1 MRLSLQRL
9 IRPRSV
15 AIVGASEKAGA
26 LGASVLANLER
37 AHFKGAIHLINPRR
51 AEIGGR
57 PCLASVDDLP
67 EGVDAAVLAIPR
79 AAVLDT
85 VRALARRKAGAAIIF
100 SAGFA
105 ETGAEGFAEQRELAR
120 IAAEADM
127 TIEGPNCL
135 GLVNFVDGLPLTF
148 VELPGDRL
156 GARPGI
162 GLVSQSGAMAAVLAV
177 TLASRGLGL
186 SYSISTGNEAASG
199 VEDYVEYLVD
209 DPDTRV
215 IAMIVEQFRKPA
227 RFLAAARRAGAA
239 GKPIVLLHPG
249 RSSAARESA
258 ATHTGALAGDYEVMR
273 LKVERAGVLLVET
286 LEELGDVAEMVLR
299 LPAPE
304 PGGAAVVCESGAYK
318 ALTLDLAEREG
329 LPLAPLGDADSPSLR
344 AALPDFVPV
353 SNPLDV
359 TAQALVDPDLY
370 ARVLAALIADQRVQ
384 SVLLAIIQTDA
395 VTAKLKFPPILAAI
409 ETLRPAK
416 RVVFAG
422 LDEGA
427 AVPLEYVER
436 LRALNVP
443 YFPSAERAVRALARL
458 ARWKGAAPASPAPK
472 RGETAALAGLAG
484 VIPEWRAKAA
494 LAPLGITFP
503 QGALATTFVE
513 AAAIAAKIGYPVAI
527 KAQSAELAHKSDAGG
542 VIVGLR
548 DDSALAHGWA
558 KLADNVGRSRPGL
571 AVDGVLIE
579 AMAAPGVELIV
590 GGRNDPEWGPVV
602 VVGFGGVQAEIL
614 KDSRLLNPDAN
625 EPEILAELKKL
636 KGAALLEGFR
646 GSPPLDVEAVA
657 RIVRAIGHLVLTE
670 PSVREIDLNPV
681 VVYPRGEG
689 AVALDALMTASR

>member
-1 MRLSLQRL
+1 MSLSLERL

-37 AHFKGAIHLINPRR
+37 AGFQGAIHLINPKRS
-51 AEIGGR
+51 EIGGR
-57 PCLASVDDLP
+57 RCIASVDDLP

-79 AAVLDT
+79 AGVLDAL
-85 VRALARRKAGAAIIF
+85 RALARRKAGAAIIF
-100 SAGFA
+100 SSGFA
-105 ETGAEGFAEQRELAR
+105 ETGAEGLAEQRELAR
-120 IAAEADM
+120 IAKESDM
-127 TIEGPNCL
+127 AIEGPNCL
-135 GLVNFVDGLPLTF
+135 GLVNFVDGIPLTF

-199 VEDYVEYLVD
+199 VEDYVDYLVD
-209 DPDTRV
+209 DPDTQT

-227 RFLAAARRAGAA
+227 RFLAAATRAAA
-239 GKPIVLLHPG
+239 RAKPIVLLHPG

-258 ATHTGALAGDYEVMR
+258 ATHTGALAGDHDVMR

-286 LEELGDVAEMVLR
+286 LEELGDVAEMLLR
-299 LPAPE
+299 LPARAAGE
-304 PGGAAVVCESGAYK
+304 AAVVCESGAFK

-329 LPLAPLGDADSPSLR
+329 LPLPPRGDADSPALR

-359 TAQALVDPDLY
+359 TAQGLVDPDLY
-370 ARVLAALIADQRVQ
+370 ARVLGALIGDDRVGA
-384 SVLLAIIQTDA
+384 VLLAIIQTDA

-409 ETLRPAK
+409 EALAPAK

-427 AVPLEYVER
+427 VVPPDYVDR

-443 YFPSAERAVRALARL
+443 YFPSAERAIRALARVQ
-458 ARWKGAAPASPAPK
+458 RWNGAASPQSAT
-472 RGETAALAGLAG
+472 TAAFAGLEPAAFAQNRHREERSDAAIQGDVERPTIPGLLRFARNDEVGAVRSQQALAG
-484 VIPEWRAKAA
+484 VIPEWRAKRA
-494 LAPLGITFP
+494 LASIGIPFP
-503 QGALATTFVE
+503 QGALATTPAE
-513 AAAIAAKIGYPVAI
+513 AVTIAVRIGYPVAI
-527 KAQSAELAHKSDAGG
+527 KAQSAELAHKSDVGG

-548 DDSALAHGWA
+548 DEAALKAGWA
-558 KLADNVGRSRPGL
+558 KLIDNVGSSRPGL
-571 AVDGVLIE
+571 ALDGVLVE
-579 AMAAPGVELIV
+579 AMGAPGVELIV
-590 GGRNDPEWGPVV
+590 GGRKDPEWGPVV

-614 KDSRLLNPDAN
+614 EDFPPA
-625 EPEILAELKKL
+625 
-636 KGAALLEGFR
+636 GAGCE
-646 GSPPLDVEAVA
+646 
-657 RIVRAIGHLVLTE
+657 RA
-670 PSVREIDLNPV
+670 
-681 VVYPRGEG
+681 
-689 AVALDALMTASR
+689 

>member
-1 MRLSLQRL
+1 MRPSLERL

-15 AIVGASEKAGA
+15 AIVGASEKPGA

-37 AHFKGAIHLINPRR
+37 ARFPGAIHLINPKR

-57 PCLASVDDLP
+57 RCVASVDDLP
-67 EGVDAAVLAIPR
+67 EGVDVVVLAIPR
-79 AAVLDT
+79 ASVLDA
-85 VRALARRKAGAAIIF
+85 VRGLARRKAGAAIVF

-105 ETGAEGFAEQRELAR
+105 ETGADGLAEQQELAR
-120 IAAEADM
+120 IAAAADM
-127 TIEGPNCL
+127 VIEGPNCL
-135 GLVNFVDGLPLTF
+135 GLVNFVDGVPLTF

-156 GARPGI
+156 GARPGV

-177 TLASRGLGL
+177 TLASRCLGL

-227 RFLAAARRAGAA
+227 RFLAAATRAAA
-239 GKPIVLLHPG
+239 MGKPIVLLHPG

-258 ATHTGALAGDYEVMR
+258 ATHTGALAGDYDVMR
-273 LKVERAGVLLVET
+273 LKVERDGVLLVET
-286 LEELGDVAEMVLR
+286 LEELGDVAEMLLR
-299 LPAPE
+299 STTQAA
-304 PGGAAVVCESGAYK
+304 GGAAVVCESGAYK

-329 LPLAPLGDADSPSLR
+329 LPLPPLGDADSPGLR

-359 TAQALVDPDLY
+359 TAQGLVDPDLY
-370 ARVLAALIADQRVQ
+370 ARVLAALIADDRVR
-384 SVLLAIIQTDA
+384 SVLLAIIQTDS

-409 ETLRPAK
+409 EKLRPAK

-427 AVPLEYVER
+427 VVPPDYVDR
-436 LRALNVP
+436 LRALSVP
-443 YFPSAERAVRALARL
+443 YFPSAERAVRGLARL
-458 ARWKGAAPASPAPK
+458 QRWRGAASPSPMPQSA
-472 RGETAALAGLAG
+472 RSAAFAGLAG
-484 VIPEWRAKAA
+484 VIPEWRAKLA
-494 LAPLGITFP
+494 LASMGIPFP
-503 QGALATTFVE
+503 QGALATTSAE

-527 KAQSAELAHKSDAGG
+527 KAQSAELAHKSEAGG
-542 VIVGLR
+542 VIVGLCHKA
-548 DDSALAHGWA
+548 ALERGWA
-558 KLADNVGRSRPGL
+558 KLTDNVGCSRPGL
-571 AVDGVLIE
+571 KLDGVLIE

-614 KDSRLLNPDAN
+614 KDSRLLAPDMSDS
-625 EPEILAELKKL
+625 EILEELRNL

-646 GSPPLDVEAVA
+646 GSAPLDVDA
-657 RIVRAIGHLVLTE
+657 IVRIAHAVGRLLLDE
-670 PSVREIDLNPV
+670 PSIREIDLNPV
-681 VVYPRGEG
+681 VIYPRSKG
-689 AVALDALMTASR
+689 AVALDALIVASR